1 VPLLLRHRPWLL
13 ALMAAMATVPGAIV
27 HVTGDTPVEV
37 DPAVHL
43 LMVASSAGVAAVAS
57 IWLSILGARMND
69 GRTVLLSTAFSTM
82 TVLLMVHGLATP
94 GVLFEPNGV
103 VAFAGAASLPVGG
116 ALLALTA
123 LPSMRRPRDARKLL
137 RIQLAAALAIAAAG
151 LVGML
156 VPTLVP
162 SVPDAG
168 SPAAVALLVTGAGF
182 YVLLVHRALKTFALT
197 QRPRDLLVAVG
208 CAWLGIAL
216 FPQLLTGYGTFG
228 FYFGHAIEIAG
239 VALVSIPVV
248 FDLARSGA
256 SRPLIGDL
264 SAVEIVTA
272 EESFLG
278 ARVRA
283 LMVSLEGKDRSTE
296 QHTRRVAML
305 AVQVGEQLRLP
316 PATLRHLAVGGLLHD
331 IGKLSV
337 DERILRKPAALTDE
351 EFAEIKR
358 HPGAG
363 LELLR
368 ELGGFPDPVLRL
380 VHEHHE
386 RLDGT
391 GYPRG
396 ISGVELGIGPRL
408 LAVCDV
414 FDALTSDRV
423 YREAWSKEKALSHLR
438 EESATHYDAKC
449 VHALERVVLGPPLAR
464 AKETPSILRAA
475 VADA

>member
-1 VPLLLRHRPWLL
+1 LLRHRPWLL

-27 HVTGDTPVEV
+27 HVKGETPVEV
-37 DPAVHL
+37 SPALHL
-43 LMVASSAGVAAVAS
+43 VLVATAAGVAAVAS
-57 IWLSILGARMND
+57 IWLSVIGARMND
-69 GRTVLLSTAFSTM
+69 GRTVLLSMAFSTM

-94 GVLFEPNGV
+94 GVIFEPNGV

-116 ALLALTA
+116 ALLSLTA
-123 LPSMRRPRDARKLL
+123 LPALRRPLNARLLL
-137 RIQLAAALAIAAAG
+137 RVQIAVAVLVAAAG
-151 LVGML
+151 LTGML
-156 VPTLVP
+156 VPSLVP
-162 SVPDAG
+162 GVPRAG
-168 SPAAVALLVTGAGF
+168 TTPAIILLVIGAFF
-182 YVLLVHRALKTFALT
+182 YTLLVHRALKTFALT
-197 QRPRDLLVAVG
+197 QRVRDLVVAVG

-216 FPQLLTGYGTFG
+216 FPQLLTGYGTLG
-228 FYFGHAIEIAG
+228 FYFGHVIEVAG
-239 VALVSIPVV
+239 VALIGVSVV
-248 FDLARSGA
+248 LDLARAGA

-272 EESFLG
+272 EENYLG

-283 LMVSLEGKDRSTE
+283 LMLSLERKDRSTE
-296 QHTRRVAML
+296 QHTRRVALL
-305 AVQVGEQLRLP
+305 AVQVGEELRLP

-337 DERILRKPAALTDE
+337 PEHILQKPGALTDA

-368 ELGGFPDPVLRL
+368 ELGGFPEQVHRL

-386 RLDGT
+386 RLDGS

-396 ISGVELGIGPRL
+396 IDGVEMGIGPRL

-414 FDALTSDRV
+414 FDALTSDRC
-423 YREAWSKEKALSHLR
+423 YRDAFSRDKALAMLR
-438 EESATHYDAKC
+438 EEAGTHYDAKC
-449 VHALERVVLGPPLAR
+449 VHALERVVSRSER
-464 AKETPSILRAA
+464 AGVEAVPGRALRPA
-475 VADA
+475 VSPA